1 MRESLYF
8 VCRTYQRFTKAGV
21 CTCHAIKE
29 KLVTDAVLSKLREA
43 CQSYLNA
50 EELLPLPKDRWREA
64 NMEARQESD
73 ALAVENKIR
82 ILTNHLDKAY
92 MDKLSGLLAE
102 ADFERIYARL
112 KEERAVLEKQ
122 LTAMKQPD
130 FSPVKRQQ
138 PRQGTGA
145 AICGQRL
152 CQQGASVQPDRAHR
166 ADRGQTADYP
176 LSVQR
181 LGESA

>member
-1 MRESLYF
+1 
-8 VCRTYQRFTKAGV
+8 
-21 CTCHAIKE
+21 
-29 KLVTDAVLSKLREA
+29 
-43 CQSYLNA
+43 
-50 EELLPLPKDRWREA
+50 
-64 NMEARQESD
+64 MEARQESD

-82 ILTNHLDKAY
+82 ILTSHLDKAY

-138 PRQGTGA
+138 LAKVLVRRFVDSAFASRELLCSLIERIELTEDK
-145 AICGQRL
+145 RL
-152 CQQGASVQPDRAHR
+152 IIRYRFSA
-166 ADRGQTADYP
+166 
-176 LSVQR
+176 

>member
-1 MRESLYF
+1 MPI
-8 VCRTYQRFTKAGV
+8 VPQCGGV
-21 CTCHAIKE
+21 AAPC
-29 KLVTDAVLSKLREA
+29 
-43 CQSYLNA
+43 
-50 EELLPLPKDRWREA
+50 PKIVGGGKHG
-64 NMEARQESD
+64 ARQESD

-82 ILTNHLDKAY
+82 ILTSHLDKAY

-138 PRQGTGA
+138 LAKVLVRRFVDSA
-145 AICGQRL
+145 FASRELL
-152 CQQGASVQPDRAHR
+152 CSLIERIELTEDKR
-166 ADRGQTADYP
+166 
-176 LSVQR
+176 
-181 LGESA
+181 

>member
-1 MRESLYF
+1 
-8 VCRTYQRFTKAGV
+8 
-21 CTCHAIKE
+21 
-29 KLVTDAVLSKLREA
+29 
-43 CQSYLNA
+43 
-50 EELLPLPKDRWREA
+50 
-64 NMEARQESD
+64 MEARQESD

-112 KEERAVLEKQ
+112 REERAVLEKQ

-138 PRQGTGA
+138 LAKVLVRRFVDSAFASRELLCSLIERIELTEDK
-145 AICGQRL
+145 RL
-152 CQQGASVQPDRAHR
+152 IIRYRFSA
-166 ADRGQTADYP
+166 
-176 LSVQR
+176 